1 MVVNIY
7 GVETRRSIFTFT
19 VYKIKVMQDARVW
32 DIERTW
38 SDFKEMHTRVRKI
51 IIYIDLC
58 DY

>member
-38 SDFKEMHTRVRKI
+38 SDFKEMHTRVR
-51 IIYIDLC
+51 
-58 DY
+58 